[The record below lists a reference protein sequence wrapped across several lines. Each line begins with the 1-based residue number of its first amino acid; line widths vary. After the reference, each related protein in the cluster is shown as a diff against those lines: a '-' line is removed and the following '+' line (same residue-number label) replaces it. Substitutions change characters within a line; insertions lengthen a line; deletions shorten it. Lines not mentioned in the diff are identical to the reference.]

1 MKRSRWGFTLIELL
15 VVITI
20 ISILAAILLPALAR
34 AREAAQRVSCANNLK
49 QLGLVF
55 AMFASEHNGELPPGA
70 PNDYWGDR
78 TLDWAD
84 DDTAMTP
91 GVYSG
96 RLMRNNFIFDA
107 SKIFPD
113 YLQDMRVL
121 ICPSGAT
128 GRDVPGDRWYMDETF
143 TPERIDRT
151 LFNDERN
158 RAALVGVMGPRAD
171 CECVTSQLYTYF
183 PYALVTEEQGM
194 FLWDELSRR
203 MYVGQV
209 NFMNQDLVVNQ
220 EWVVDAYGHAPGGG
234 DTFYQQSINVG
245 RFFIRDINNPTVG
258 VVGDSE
264 IPVLFDSVSERG
276 LVKLNHLPLG
286 GNILYL
292 DGHVG
297 FSRYTQTALAP
308 NTQQPLYWLSPV
320 RLPYTTDFIEFLRAN
335 VYDNTTL
342 MNVPPWCGNR
352 LPGTAFEPRYRYYPN
367 DPMYQG
373 LFYTPPAR

>member
-34 AREAAQRVSCANNLK
+34 AREAAMRASCASNMK
-49 QLGLVF
+49 QLGYALL
-55 AMFASEHNGELPPGA
+55 MFAGEHDGDLPPGA
-70 PNDYWGDR
+70 PNDYWGDK
-78 TLDWAD
+78 TIDWPD
-84 DDTAMTP
+84 DDGTLTP
-91 GVYSG
+91 GTYSG

-121 ICPSGAT
+121 VCPSGAT
-128 GRDVPGDRWYMDETF
+128 GRDVPRDRWYMDETF
-143 TPERIDRT
+143 AEDRVDRS
-151 LFNDERN
+151 LFNDDRN
-158 RAALVGVMGPRAD
+158 RVALSGLFGLRPD
-171 CECVTSQLYTYF
+171 CECVTNQLYTYF
-183 PYALVTEEQGM
+183 PYAIVTEEQGM

-203 MYVGQV
+203 MYVGMTD
-209 NFMNQDLVVNQ
+209 FMKDDLVVDNT
-220 EWVVDAYGHAPGGG
+220 WVVDAYGHAPGGG
-234 DTFYQQSINVG
+234 DTFYQQAINVG
-245 RFFIRDINNPTVG
+245 RFFIRDINNPTIG
-258 VVGDSE
+258 VVSDAE

-276 LVKLNHLPLG
+276 IVKLNHLPLG
-286 GNILYL
+286 GNILFL

-297 FSRYTQTALAP
+297 FSRYTQTALAA
-308 NTQQPLYWLSPV
+308 NTQDPLYWLSPV

-352 LPGTAFEPRYRYYPN
+352 LPGTQFEPRYKYYPN
-367 DPMYQG
+367 DSMYQG
-373 LFYTPPAR
+373 MFYTPTAR